1 MKVVTVFRLNLPF
14 LTVNDWRNV
23 FFFFFFKCNPVCLY
37 IFPQRARSVSAV
49 RVAVCSAELPS
60 HFPINL
66 YIKPL
71 LRASWGADLGRTRSA
86 KTY

>member
-1 MKVVTVFRLNLPF
+1 MFVCLFFLN
-14 LTVNDWRNV
+14 
-23 FFFFFFKCNPVCLY
+23 CNPVCLD
-37 IFPQRARSVSAV
+37 IFLQCDRSISAV
-49 RVAVCSAELPS
+49 RIAVCSAELPL